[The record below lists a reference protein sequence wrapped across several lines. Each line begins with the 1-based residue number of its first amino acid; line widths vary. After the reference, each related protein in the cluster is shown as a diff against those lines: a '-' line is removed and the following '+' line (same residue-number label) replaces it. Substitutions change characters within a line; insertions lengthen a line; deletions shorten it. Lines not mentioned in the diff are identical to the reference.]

1 MFQPKWRLL
10 VALLAVAF
18 LIGCTASTNRPKTVK
33 VTGTVTYNGQAV
45 EGATVT
51 FGPASAEGHAAS
63 GKTNASGQF
72 TLSTF
77 EQGDGAVPGTYIVTI
92 FKTEGEPA
100 PSGGTETDIDAAYRA
115 AEAQG
120 VDVVSGTGG
129 GAASEVKD
137 LLPTKYKD
145 PGSTPFK
152 GQEVTE
158 TGENNFTFNLED

>member
-10 VALLAVAF
+10 VALVAVAF
-18 LIGCTASTNRPKTVK
+18 LIGCTAGTDRPKTVK
-33 VTGTVTYNGQAV
+33 VTGTVTYNGTAV
-45 EGATVT
+45 DGATVT

-92 FKTEGEPA
+92 FKTEGGETA
-100 PSGGTETDIDAAYRA
+100 AGTATDEDAAYREM
-115 AEAQG
+115 EAQG
-120 VDVVSGTGG
+120 VDVLSGTGG

-152 GQEVTE
+152 GQEVKE